1 MQQILQSGFFSL
13 RQGYTRRTKMIW
25 CVEDD
30 AAIRDIE
37 VYALQSVGME
47 ARGYARGDDF
57 WQALQDEQPE
67 LVVLDVMLP
76 GLDGL
81 SIVKELRNNRV
92 DSIIIMLTAKDQETD
107 ILESFE
113 AGVDDYITKPFSPR
127 QLQARIKAHLKRVI
141 VTTTVEETIGNLSL
155 NRNLHEV
162 KVKDEVV
169 NLTKK
174 EYDLLLY
181 LVDNKNHVLSREQ
194 ILSEIWNFDYDG
206 DTRIVDVHIF
216 KLRSKLEQATL
227 IIEAM
232 RGVGYVLK
240 V

>member
-1 MQQILQSGFFSL
+1 MVKILVIEDEESIRRLIRYDLRVSGYEVDSE
-13 RQGYTRRTKMIW
+13 
-25 CVEDD
+25 EDGLKGLD
-30 AAIRDIE
+30 K
-37 VYALQSVGME
+37 ALNIK
-47 ARGYARGDDF
+47 Y
-57 WQALQDEQPE
+57 
-67 LVVLDVMLP
+67 DVIVIDWMLP

>member
-1 MQQILQSGFFSL
+1 MVRILVIEDEESIRRLITYDLRVSG
-13 RQGYTRRTKMIW
+13 YE
-25 CVEDD
+25 VESEADGL
-30 AAIRDIE
+30 IGLE
-37 VYALQSVGME
+37 NALSNNYDVI
-47 ARGYARGDDF
+47 
-57 WQALQDEQPE
+57 
-67 LVVLDVMLP
+67 VVDWMLP
-76 GLDGL
+76 GKDGL
-81 SIVKELRNNRV
+81 SIIRELRAHNIS
-92 DSIIIMLTAKDQETD
+92 SILIMLTAKDEETD

-141 VTTTVEETIGNLSL
+141 PKQTTIETFGNLEL

-162 KVKDEVV
+162 KINQE
-169 NLTKK
+169 NISLTKK

-181 LVDNKNHVLSREQ
+181 LIDHKNHVLSREQ

-216 KLRSKLEQATL
+216 KLRNKLESSIL
-227 IIEAM
+227 NIEAM

-240 V
+240 I

>member
-1 MQQILQSGFFSL
+1 MVKILVIEDEESIRRLIRYDLRVSGYEVDSE
-13 RQGYTRRTKMIW
+13 
-25 CVEDD
+25 EDGLKGLD
-30 AAIRDIE
+30 K
-37 VYALQSVGME
+37 ALNIK
-47 ARGYARGDDF
+47 Y
-57 WQALQDEQPE
+57 
-67 LVVLDVMLP
+67 DVIVIDWMLP

-92 DSIIIMLTAKDQETD
+92 DSILIMLTAKDQETD

>member
-1 MQQILQSGFFSL
+1 MAKILVIEDEESIRRLIKYDLRVSGYEVDSE
-13 RQGYTRRTKMIW
+13 
-25 CVEDD
+25 EDG
-30 AAIRDIE
+30 
-37 VYALQSVGME
+37 LKG
-47 ARGYARGDDF
+47 
-57 WQALQDEQPE
+57 
-67 LVVLDVMLP
+67 LDNGLNNKYDVIVIDWMLP

-81 SIVKELRNNRV
+81 SIVKELRDNRI
-92 DSIIIMLTAKDQETD
+92 DSIIIMLTAKDEETD

-127 QLQARIKAHLKRVI
+127 QLQARIKAHLKRVSPTI
-141 VTTTVEETIGNLSL
+141 TVEETIGNLSL

-162 KVKDEVV
+162 KVKDEIV

-174 EYDLLLY
+174 EYDLLLF

>member
-1 MQQILQSGFFSL
+1 MIRILVIEDEDSIRRLIRYDLKVSGYEVESASDGI
-13 RQGYTRRTKMIW
+13 QGL
-25 CVEDD
+25 DL
-30 AAIRDIE
+30 
-37 VYALQSVGME
+37 ALNNN
-47 ARGYARGDDF
+47 Y
-57 WQALQDEQPE
+57 
-67 LVVLDVMLP
+67 DVIIVDWMLP
-76 GLDGL
+76 SKDGL
-81 SIVKELRNNRV
+81 SIVKKLREAKIN
-92 DSIIIMLTAKDQETD
+92 SIIIMLTAKDEETD

-127 QLQARIKAHLKRVI
+127 QLQARIKAHLRRSVLSDPSKNDLGN
-141 VTTTVEETIGNLSL
+141 VEI

-162 KVKDEVV
+162 SLNDQII

-181 LVDNKNHVLSREQ
+181 LVDHKNHVLSREQ

-216 KLRSKLEQATL
+216 KLRSKLEEADFT
-227 IIEAM
+227 IEAM

-240 V
+240 I